1 MEWLLVLIIC
11 VIIFNKF
18 VKKDKGVSDKAVTKV
33 IPFKEVQRLRIR
45 SFHIR
50 LAIVFI

>member
-18 VKKDKGVSDKAVTKV
+18 VKKDKGVSDKAVTKDSCQ
-33 IPFKEVQRLRIR
+33 IINSYKSDQCI
-45 SFHIR
+45 
-50 LAIVFI
+50 